1 MPSYAIHTVLI
12 YTTSINVYTYLDEE
26 GVVRISGGVALRLE
40 QRVEVPERAFHPLYI
55 YKYIYIYYYIMHT
68 YTI

>member
-26 GVVRISGGVALRLE
+26 CVVRVSGRVALGLE
-40 QRVEVPERAFHPLYI
+40 QRVEVPERALHPLQV
-55 YKYIYIYYYIMHT
+55 
-68 YTI
+68 YTSINILL